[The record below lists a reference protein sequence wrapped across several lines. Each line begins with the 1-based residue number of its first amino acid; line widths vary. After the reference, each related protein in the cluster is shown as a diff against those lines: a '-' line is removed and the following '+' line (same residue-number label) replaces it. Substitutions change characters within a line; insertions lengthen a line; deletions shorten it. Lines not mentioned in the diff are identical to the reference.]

1 MKSIRKSP
9 SRTLTV
15 CQLFKIHSALYRTK
29 MSIALLTRA
38 RHVSITWAKC
48 MQRISH
54 PTYVMRV
61 LISILSFYLC
71 LCVAS
76 AIFLL
81 GFLTKILCTYSLL
94 VYFNVTAL
102 LTNLQLITIC
112 RIISSSSRP
121 VFAFRTTLTLFLK
134 LEYHPFSL
142 VVRKTQRS
150 LGQQGPAYNWTGV
163 ARQAEENC
171 QENEISGWF

>member
-1 MKSIRKSP
+1 
-9 SRTLTV
+9 
-15 CQLFKIHSALYRTK
+15 

-54 PTYVMRV
+54 PNYLMRV
-61 LISILSFYLC
+61 LISILSLYLC
-71 LCVAS
+71 ICVAS

-81 GFLTKILCTYSLL
+81 GFLTKILCTYSLF
-94 VYFNVTAL
+94 VYFSVTAL

-121 VFAFRTTLTLFLK
+121 VFLIWNHANFVS
-134 LEYHPFSL
+134 EAGVPSL
-142 VVRKTQRS
+142 VACCSKNSAVTGAARACIQLNQCGEASRRKLSRKRNKRMVLNYGS
-150 LGQQGPAYNWTGV
+150 RRKSNV
-163 ARQAEENC
+163 
-171 QENEISGWF
+171 